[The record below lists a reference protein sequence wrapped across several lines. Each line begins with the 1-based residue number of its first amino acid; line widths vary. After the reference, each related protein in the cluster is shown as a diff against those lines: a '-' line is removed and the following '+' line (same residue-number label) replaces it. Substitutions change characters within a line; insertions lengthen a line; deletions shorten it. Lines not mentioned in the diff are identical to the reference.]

1 MNKSERK
8 ARVKEIVE
16 LIDTFLNDRKD
27 SYERSIDY
35 LNYIRCEIV
44 YRMDILLRRLEIG
57 RSNEGNN

>member
-27 SYERSIDY
+27 SYERSIDD
-35 LNYIRCEIV
+35 LNDIRCEIG
-44 YRMDILLRRLEIG
+44 YRMDNLIEKIEDREKQ
-57 RSNEGNN
+57 